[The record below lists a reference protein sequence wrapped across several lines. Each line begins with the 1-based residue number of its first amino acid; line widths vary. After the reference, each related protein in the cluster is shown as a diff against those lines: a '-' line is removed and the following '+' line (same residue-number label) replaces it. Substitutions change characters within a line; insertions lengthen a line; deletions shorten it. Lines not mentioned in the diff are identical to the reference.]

1 MEPDEIAGLV
11 RAAAGGDGAAWKVIV
26 EHFSGLVWAITRG
39 YRLGSADAADV
50 FQTTWLRLAE
60 NLDRIASPERLG
72 AWLATTARRESLR
85 IARTSARTVPAD
97 ETTLIGLGHVDDHSP
112 EQAVLD
118 AEQAM
123 LDSERA
129 RQLWRA
135 FRELSAR
142 CQQLLRVLM
151 ATPPPS
157 YAEVGA
163 ALGIPVGSIG
173 PSRAR
178 CLDRLRQMLT
188 RKVSAQLLC
197 TLRREKPRPEAHTC
211 LTNPTTL
218 ISKRSCGGSLRGS
231 TLFLPCCSRRRWA
244 PSRGAR

>member
-1 MEPDEIAGLV
+1 VEPEEIAGLV
-11 RAAAGGDGAAWKVIV
+11 RAAAGGDSAAWTAIV

-39 YRLGSADAADV
+39 YRLGSPDAEDV

-60 NLDRIASPERLG
+60 HLDRIASPERLG

-85 IARTSARTVPAD
+85 IARTSARTIPAH
-97 ETTLIGLGHVDDHSP
+97 EATLAGLGHVDGHTP

-129 RQLWRA
+129 RQIWRA

-151 ATPPPS
+151 ASPPPK
-157 YAEVGA
+157 YAEVSA
-163 ALGIPVGSIG
+163 ALGMPVGSIG

-178 CLDRLRQMLT
+178 CLDRLRQMVT
-188 RKVSAQLLC
+188 GEVSAQLLC
-197 TLRREKPRPEAHTC
+197 THRHQKPRLE
-211 LTNPTTL
+211 
-218 ISKRSCGGSLRGS
+218 S
-231 TLFLPCCSRRRWA
+231 TRA
-244 PSRGAR
+244 